1 LVLCAATCVGTFFF
15 HKFAHPWLTPVVV
28 KKKEEKEEKD
38 EEEQEEEEE
47 EDEKKDKKKDK
58 KKKKKKK
65 KKEEEEKEEEEGGE
79 RPIHQLNARRC
90 ARHMPAPTAELS
102 VLHNLQSTVHV
113 HSGRL
118 PTCRVAI
125 SSSSPLTHW
134 HPKRARVAS

>member
-47 EDEKKDKKKDK
+47 EDEKKDKTKD
-58 KKKKKKK
+58 KKKK
-65 KKEEEEKEEEEGGE
+65 KKEEEEEEEEEGGE

-125 SSSSPLTHW
+125 SSSSPLNTHW

>member
-1 LVLCAATCVGTFFF
+1 M
-15 HKFAHPWLTPVVV
+15 VV

-38 EEEQEEEEE
+38 EEEQDDEE

-58 KKKKKKK
+58 KKKKK
-65 KKEEEEKEEEEGGE
+65 EEEEEEEEEGGE

-113 HSGRL
+113 QSGML

-125 SSSSPLTHW
+125 SSSSPLNMHW